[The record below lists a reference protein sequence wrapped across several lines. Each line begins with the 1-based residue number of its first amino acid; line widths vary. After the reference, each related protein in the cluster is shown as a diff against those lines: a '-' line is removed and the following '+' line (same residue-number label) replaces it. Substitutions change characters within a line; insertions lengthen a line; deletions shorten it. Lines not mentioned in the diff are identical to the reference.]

1 VSSLHLLNRYQ
12 YQDDATSSGARLAGD
27 LEPDN
32 LALRTAFGSPVGRE
46 SFDHGETA
54 SLRLV
59 ARERANERSAWSLV
73 FDLDSHPMGVYV
85 DRHAYAAS
93 SMNYGVG
100 DEFTD

>member
-1 VSSLHLLNRYQ
+1 VIEISV
-12 YQDDATSSGARLAGD
+12 GADGAPAWNVIRWLAGD